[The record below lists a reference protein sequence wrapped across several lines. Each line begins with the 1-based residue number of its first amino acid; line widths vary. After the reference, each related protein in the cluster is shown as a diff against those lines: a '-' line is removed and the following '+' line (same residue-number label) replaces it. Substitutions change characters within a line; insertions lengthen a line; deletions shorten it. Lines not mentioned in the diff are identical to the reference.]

1 MGIFLFD
8 AGCVLRN
15 VFCVKTISVSE
26 VAYQRLLS
34 WKDGSTFSEVIEKLI
49 PPKGTL
55 EAALKASQGLP
66 KLSDTGFDELEQSV
80 NATRKQLPPAW
91 S

>member
-1 MGIFLFD
+1 M
-8 AGCVLRN
+8 
-15 VFCVKTISVSE
+15 KTISLSE

-55 EAALKASQGLP
+55 QAALKASQALP
-66 KLSDTGFDELEQSV
+66 KLSDAGFDELEQSV
-80 NATRKQLPPAW
+80 NATRKKLPPVW

>member
-1 MGIFLFD
+1 M
-8 AGCVLRN
+8 
-15 VFCVKTISVSE
+15 KTISLSE

-34 WKDGSTFSEVIEKLI
+34 WKDGATFSEVIEKLI

-55 EAALKASQGLP
+55 QAALKASQTLP
-66 KLSDTGFDELEQSV
+66 NLSEAGFDELEQSV

>member
-1 MGIFLFD
+1 M
-8 AGCVLRN
+8 
-15 VFCVKTISVSE
+15 KTISLSE
-26 VAYQRLLS
+26 TAYQRLLS

-55 EAALKASQGLP
+55 QAALKASQILP
-66 KLSDTGFDELEQSV
+66 QLSETGFDELEQSV
-80 NATRKQLPPAW
+80 NATCKPLPPVW